1 MGQNSS
7 GGPTG
12 PEARETGFVPA
23 HLRPRLAK
31 LLRYATVSGISTV
44 TGLTV
49 LAVLVTA
56 GMSPGWAN
64 VVATAVG
71 TIPSFELNR
80 RWVWS
85 LDTHRSVTR
94 QMAPFVLWCF
104 VELLGSTLVV
114 HLAADWAGHHHV
126 MGPERTALIEMA
138 NVVAFGGFW
147 VGQYLL
153 LDKVLFRHRRTG
165 PPVPPALEGVG
176 ADGSDD
182 RVGSGARA

>member
-1 MGQNSS
+1 MRQKSFRGRPGP
-7 GGPTG
+7 GGRWVG
-12 PEARETGFVPA
+12 RVPA
-23 HLRPRLAK
+23 HLRPCVAK

-56 GMSPGWAN
+56 GTSPGWAN
-64 VVATAVG
+64 VIATAVG

-85 LDTHRSVTR
+85 LDTRRSLTR

-114 HLAADWAGHHHV
+114 HLASDWAGHHHLV
-126 MGPERTALIEMA
+126 GPERTVVLEVA

-165 PPVPPALEGVG
+165 PPTPGALGPAGV
-176 ADGSDD
+176 DGSED
-182 RVGSGARA
+182 RSRTDARA

>member
-1 MGQNSS
+1 MRGASTRAQ
-7 GGPTG
+7 PTT
-12 PEARETGFVPA
+12 EARRGGLVPA
-23 HLRPRLAK
+23 HLRPRLVK

-56 GMSPGWAN
+56 GTSPGWAN
-64 VVATAVG
+64 VIATAVG

-85 LDTHRSVTR
+85 LDTRRSLTR

-114 HLAADWAGHHHV
+114 HLASDWAGHHHLI
-126 MGPERTALIEMA
+126 GPERTVVLEVA

-165 PPVPPALEGVG
+165 PPTPGALGPAGV
-176 ADGSDD
+176 DGSED
-182 RVGSGARA
+182 RSRTDARA